1 MKDPLHI
8 VDSNLINIADA
19 IVASQFEVQLSLAPE
34 SRDKVAKCRAY
45 LDDRLSRRE
54 DLLYGINTGFGS
66 LCNVKVEKHEYSDHQ
81 KNLVVSHACGLGD
94 TIPVHIARLI
104 FYLKIKN
111 LGFGYSG
118 ARISLVDHMIS
129 IYNKGVTPVIY
140 EFGSLGASGD
150 LAPLAHL
157 GLTLLGMGSST
168 HNGKVD
174 RTDTIFDALSLKG
187 IDLSAKEGLA
197 LLNGTQFSLAYA
209 TWSTHEAQKMLKVAN
224 MIAAM
229 SARAFEC
236 GQEPYHHLIHQIRP
250 HAGQIAVAKSMKEWL
265 GPELKNKKS
274 VQDPYSFRCV
284 PQVHGATSN
293 ALDHVIQ
300 VVETELNSTTDNPNI
315 FPEAD
320 QVLTGGNFHAQP
332 LALVLDYLAIALA
345 ELGNISERR
354 TYQLI
359 NGDRELPPFLI
370 ANAGKN
376 SGFMIAQYAAASVV
390 SKNKQLCTPASV
402 DSIVSS
408 KGQED
413 HVSMAANAATRTYK
427 LVNNVWMVLGV
438 EFLIACQAIDF
449 RNDVDPDSRLASM
462 HQAFRKE
469 VTHMSEDRELHLDMK
484 AAEKFIRNL
493 DDTLL

>member
-1 MKDPLHI
+1 MKNLQHI
-8 VDSNLINIADA
+8 VDSKAINIADA
-19 IVASQFEVQLSLAPE
+19 MSASQPNTELQLSDEA
-34 SRDKVAKCRAY
+34 RTKVQACRTY
-45 LDDRLSRRE
+45 LDDRLSKRD

-66 LCNVKVEKHEYSDHQ
+66 LCNVKVEKDEYSEHQ
-81 KNLVVSHACGLGD
+81 KNLVISHACGLGEE
-94 TIPVHIARLI
+94 IPVHIARLI

-111 LGFGYSG
+111 LSFGYSG
-118 ARISLVDHMIS
+118 ARLSLLDHMIS
-129 IYNKGVTPVIY
+129 IFNKQITPVIY

-157 GLTLLGMGSST
+157 GLTLLGMGKST
-168 HNGKVD
+168 YQGGNKQTKEIFEN
-174 RTDTIFDALSLKG
+174 TDLKG

-209 TWSTHEAQKMLKVAN
+209 TWSAHQSQKMLKVAN

-236 GQEPYHHLIHQIRP
+236 SQEPFHHLIHQIRP
-250 HAGQIAVAKSMKEWL
+250 HKGQIAVAKSMKEWL
-265 GPELKNKKS
+265 GAELTNKKS

-284 PQVHGATSN
+284 PQVHGATSI
-293 ALDHVIQ
+293 ALDHVID

-315 FPEAD
+315 FPEED
-320 QVLTGGNFHAQP
+320 KVLTGGNFHAQP
-332 LALVLDYLAIALA
+332 LALVLDYLAIAIA

-354 TYQLI
+354 AYQLI
-359 NGDRELPPFLI
+359 NGDRDLPPFLI

-376 SGFMIAQYAAASVV
+376 SGYMIAQYAAASVV

-413 HVSMAANAATRTYK
+413 HVSMAANAATKTYRV
-427 LVNNVWMVLGV
+427 VNNVWRVLGV
-438 EFLIACQAIDF
+438 EFLIACQAMDF
-449 RNDVDPDSRLASM
+449 REDIDPDSRLGKM
-462 HQAFRKE
+462 HQSFRKE
-469 VTHMSEDRELHLDMK
+469 VSFMEQDRELHLDMK
-484 AAEKFIRNL
+484 AAEKFLRNI
-493 DDTLL
+493 DDAIL